1 MVGSAPA
8 AAADGYAVPAF
19 CIWNAE
25 TMIAVLSVAADL
37 RSPVILMSGP
47 GEFPLLPPAR
57 HGGSGRAVAR
67 RFNVRAA
74 FHLDHGNSLE
84 QVEELPG
91 GRLHVGDARLFLA
104 ALRGERG
111 RARQVVEWARPAG
124 VTVEGEIGHVGKAD
138 LSTTE
143 GQGASTLTEVAEAVA
158 YAAETQVDALAI
170 SFGNAHGHYPKLP
183 QLDFERLAAIHT
195 AAGIPIVLHG
205 GSGIPEADLRRAISL
220 GIAKVNVATDL
231 VAAQRESL
239 LAQWKSDRN
248 LWTPTALTE
257 AVKNRRPRGRT
268 LDARAGAAGRA

>member
-1 MVGSAPA
+1 MNFLPMMDLLRP

-47 GEFPLLPPAR
+47 GEFPLLPPADMAAV
-57 HGGSGRAVAR
+57 GRAVAR

-84 QVEELPG
+84 QVKSCLEAGYTSVMLDYSSRPYAEN
-91 GRLHVGDARLFLA
+91 VA
-104 ALRGERG
+104 AL
-111 RARQVVEWARPAG
+111 RQVVEWARPAG

-138 LSTTE
+138 TLTAE

-183 QLDFERLAAIHT
+183 QLDFDRLAAIRSGVRHSDCAARRLRHT
-195 AAGIPIVLHG
+195 RGRPPPRHLLGHRQGQRGHRFG
-205 GSGIPEADLRRAISL
+205 GGAT
-220 GIAKVNVATDL
+220 GIAACPMEVRPQPLDPHCPDG
-231 VAAQRESL
+231 
-239 LAQWKSDRN
+239 SD
-248 LWTPTALTE
+248 
-257 AVKNRRPRGRT
+257 
-268 LDARAGAAGRA
+268 